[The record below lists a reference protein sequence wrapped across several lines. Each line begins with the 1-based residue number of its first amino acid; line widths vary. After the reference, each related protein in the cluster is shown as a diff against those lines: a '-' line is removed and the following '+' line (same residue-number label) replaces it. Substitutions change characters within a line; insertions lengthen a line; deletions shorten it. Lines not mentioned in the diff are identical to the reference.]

1 MTTEITLPLWFFAL
15 LLIGFIHASVF
26 AGLLP
31 SLRWYI
37 RKRSSRKADKKNSEL
52 QIKIRP
58 FLRTPRRVVVDRVC
72 NDTQVIEALEQKI
85 AGDSGKRSQAETKV
99 QTYATEI
106 VPYFNALMYF
116 NFGYWLAKSILRF
129 LYRIKISAADASRLD
144 QIDPNATVVFVMN
157 HRSNIDYL
165 LVAYLVANK
174 VTLSYAVGEW
184 ARVFPLEQLVKSL
197 GAFFVRRK
205 SNDPLYR
212 KVLERYVHM
221 ATTEG
226 VCQAIYL
233 EGGLSRDGNF
243 QPIKMGFL
251 DYMLR
256 GFDAN
261 KNRDIVFVPIAINY
275 DRVLE
280 DKNMLKWAYPE
291 ARLSKTRHFLNF
303 VNFMKD
309 NMYIGSRLRWRKF
322 GYASVNFGIPVSIK
336 NYQMEN
342 QFSFSELDSKQRFVA
357 VKELAGQLMTS
368 VKYVMPV
375 LPVPLISCVF
385 MKEEQALRS
394 LDIFVKVEQ
403 MIQEMINNGAA
414 MKKNEQPRNK
424 TLMES
429 LKLLVDRKILEEKN
443 DYYKVAPEHKPL
455 IAYYANSL
463 QHLLTNEK
471 KI

>member
-1 MTTEITLPLWFFAL
+1 MTTEITLPLWLIVL
-15 LLIGFIHASVF
+15 LVFGFIHASIF
-26 AGLLP
+26 AWLLP
-31 SLRWYI
+31 SLRWFI
-37 RKRSSRKADKKNSEL
+37 RNRSTRKADKKNTEL

-58 FLRTPRRVVVDRVC
+58 FLRTPRRVVVDRLC
-72 NDTQVIEALEQKI
+72 NDSQVHDAMEQQI
-85 AGDSGKRSQAETKV
+85 AAGKGKRSQLESKV
-99 QTYATEI
+99 SSYATEI

-116 NFGYWLAKSILRF
+116 NVGYWMAKSILRF

-144 QIDPNATVVFVMN
+144 AIDPNATIVFVMN

-165 LVAYLVANK
+165 LVSYLVAKK

-221 ATTEG
+221 ATQEG
-226 VCQAIYL
+226 VCQAVYL

-243 QPIKMGFL
+243 QTIKLGFL

-256 GFDAN
+256 GFDAH

-291 ARLSKTRHFLNF
+291 TRASKTRHFVNF
-303 VNFMKD
+303 LSFMKD

-322 GYASVNFGIPVSIK
+322 GYASVNFGIPLSIK
-336 NYQMEN
+336 NYQLEK
-342 QFSFSELDSKQRFVA
+342 QFNFAEIDSKQRFIA
-357 VKELAGQLMTS
+357 VQTLAEQLMES

-385 MKEEQALRS
+385 MKYDQSLRS

-403 MIQEMINNGAA
+403 VIQEMINNGAA

-429 LKLLVDRKILEEKN
+429 LKLLVDRGILKEEN
-443 DYYKVAPEHKPL
+443 DYYQIIPEHKAL

-463 QHLLTNEK
+463 KHLLQS
-471 KI
+471 